1 MESET
6 VTEHDVFAEEQR
18 ILSAARK
25 RLAPGGVP
33 EPEDYGQLVRHYEKL
48 LKTTMKL
55 SRISDI
61 QGRTLKHR
69 EQELRAAHAELQNQ
83 EQLRKQ
89 LVSDISHEL
98 RTPITSVQGY
108 VKAFMDRVI
117 EPDEHY
123 LPMVYQKLL
132 TINQLISDLFQLST
146 LKANQLPLHLE
157 PRPLGRWYE
166 SLRFKSLVAER
177 RQVHLLKGPAPD
189 EDELLLLNQKDS
201 AVIYI
206 DSLRIEQVVT
216 NFVDNALK
224 YTPQGGSVRVYGS
237 ITASPPE
244 ASVLIR
250 PHREPSSPFWF
261 NLFVEDTGEGIDPG
275 ELPYIFERFYRG
287 EAPRTSEVQGS
298 GLGLSISREI
308 IGRHGGLIGASSVPG
323 AGSRFHFSIP
333 LYSDAAA
340 AAADR

>member
-1 MESET
+1 MESVT
-6 VTEHDVFAEEQR
+6 VTEHDVFTEEQR
-18 ILSAARK
+18 VLNAARDL
-25 RLAPGGVP
+25 LAPGANP
-33 EPEDYGQLVRHYEKL
+33 EPKDYERLVRHYEKL

-61 QGRTLKHR
+61 QGRTLKDR
-69 EQELRAAHAELQNQ
+69 EQELKAAHAELQNQ

-108 VKAFMDRVI
+108 VKAFMDHVI

-146 LKANQLPLHLE
+146 LKANQLPFHFE
-157 PRPLGRWYE
+157 PRPLSRWFE
-166 SLRFKSLVAER
+166 SLKIKSLEAER
-177 RQVHLLKGPAPD
+177 RRVQLLKGPSPD
-189 EDELLLLNQKDS
+189 EDELFHLEQRDS

-224 YTPQGGSVRVYGS
+224 YTPQGGTVHVSGS
-237 ITASPPE
+237 IAAKPPD

-250 PHREPSSPFWF
+250 PQREPSSRYWF
-261 NLFVEDTGEGIDPG
+261 TLLVEDTGEGIAPG
-275 ELPYIFERFYRG
+275 ELPHIFERFYRG
-287 EAPRTSEVQGS
+287 ESPRSSEVQGT

-308 IGRHGGLIGASSVPG
+308 IGRHGGVIGASSLPG
-323 AGSRFHFSIP
+323 SGSRFHFSIP
-333 LYSDAAA
+333 VYSDVAS